1 MRAVKLLAWVAGGL
15 VALVAV
21 LLAGVLLFVNPNDYK
36 DRIAEAVKAQTGRE
50 LSLPGELKLSVFP
63 WLALQVGEARL
74 GNPPGFGAE
83 PFLTLKSASL
93 RVKLLPLLLQ
103 RKLEVD
109 RVTMDGLQLALKRN
123 EAGKGN
129 WEIAE
134 GDPSEPAAK
143 SNSTPAELELAG
155 VELTNSRISFGAMVA
170 DQLEVHLGR
179 VAPGVAVPLRM
190 AVQLKP
196 KPDAPPV
203 PLALQFKLTLDAKA
217 QRYQLAELKLDA
229 TLPRPAGKAVAAGLT
244 SPLIDIDLAKQT
256 LAETSFESRL
266 AGALIKGQLSGSQ
279 LLDGA
284 ALKGRFELAEVSPR
298 ALFAELGLPVPNT
311 RDATRL
317 TRMAATGQFSWVN
330 DQARA
335 SGLLLKLDD
344 TVLRGELAYRT
355 EDSGLDFDLA
365 VDRIDL
371 DRYSPPPSAAPAAA
385 SAAKQAPIELP
396 IDFLKPLKA
405 RGKFQVGEIRV
416 ARLALTELS
425 AQLDARDGLTRLAP
439 LSAKVYGGQYSGHIS
454 IDSRAAVPVL
464 SLDERLAG
472 IDMAALLKDF
482 VNSNR
487 LSGRGTV
494 TAKLTATGRN
504 SDALVRSVDGVLSAD
519 VTGGAIEGFD
529 IWNAIYQAQSLLT
542 QRKPAASSSQG
553 RTAFDTLH
561 VSATLAD
568 GVATTR
574 DLKVASQRL
583 QVTGEG
589 TTNLVT
595 QALDWRVNAAVLKT
609 AEADAAGM
617 ADLKLANIP
626 VKITGTMSDPTIRPD
641 LSGLALGRVKEQI
654 EAKKDVIKEK
664 VKDRLKGFL
673 SR

>member
-1 MRAVKLLAWVAGGL
+1 MKLLAWAVGGV
-15 VALVAV
+15 VALMAV
-21 LLAGVLLFVNPNDYK
+21 LLAAVLLFVNPNDYK
-36 DRIAEAVKAQTGRE
+36 DRIAAAVKAQTGRE
-50 LSLPGELKLSVFP
+50 LALPGELKLSVFP

-109 RVTMDGLQLALKRN
+109 RVTIDGLQLALKRN

-129 WEIAE
+129 WEVAE
-134 GDPSEPAAK
+134 ADRSDAPANKDNA
-143 SNSTPAELELAG
+143 PPELELAG
-155 VELTNSRISFGAMVA
+155 VDVTNSRISLGAMVA
-170 DQLEVHLGR
+170 DQLELHLGR
-179 VAPGVAVPLRM
+179 VAPGTPVPLRM

-196 KPDAPPV
+196 AADAPPV

-229 TLPRPAGKAVAAGLT
+229 TLPRPAGKPVAIGFA

-256 LAETSFESRL
+256 LAEASFETHV
-266 AGALIKGQLSGSQ
+266 AGAQLKGQLSGSQ
-279 LLDGA
+279 LLDAA
-284 ALKGRFELAEVSPR
+284 ALKGRFELAELSPR
-298 ALFAELGLPVPNT
+298 TLFATLGLPVPNT

-317 TRMAATGQFSWVN
+317 TRLAAKGQFSWA
-330 DQARA
+330 QGLARA
-335 SGLLLKLDD
+335 DGLALQLDD
-344 TVLRGELAYRT
+344 TTLRGQLAYRI

-385 SAAKQAPIELP
+385 SSAKHEPIELP
-396 IDFLKPLKA
+396 IDFLKPLRA

-416 ARLALTELS
+416 ARLALTDLS
-425 AQLDARDGLTRLAP
+425 AQLDARDGLTRLSP
-439 LSAKVYGGQYSGHIS
+439 LSAKVYGGQYSGNIS
-454 IDSRAAVPVL
+454 IDSRATVPVL
-464 SLDERLAG
+464 SLDERLSG
-472 IDMAALLKDF
+472 IDVAALLKDF
-482 VNSNR
+482 ANSNR

-494 TAKLTATGRN
+494 TAKLTAKGRN
-504 SDALVRSVDGVLSAD
+504 SDALVRSVDGTLTAD
-519 VTGGAIEGFD
+519 VAGGAIEGFD
-529 IWNAIYQAQSLLT
+529 LWNAIAQAQSLLT
-542 QRKPAASSSQG
+542 QRKLAANSSSTG
-553 RTAFDTLH
+553 RSAFDTFRA
-561 VSATLAD
+561 SAELVD

-574 DLKVASQRL
+574 DLRVSSPRL
-583 QVTGEG
+583 QVSGEG

-595 QALDWRVNAAVLKT
+595 QQLDWRVNAAVLKT